1 MAIGMALWLRKGACA
16 IALAVV
22 ACLFAVN
29 PASAQSRSESTRPE
43 SPRSGSQ
50 RTQMP
55 HPDSDERPVPSQ
67 TRPLPEIVA
76 RVQSTPPYNTM
87 DYIGVAGFQV
97 RQMIYVL
104 RFIDGRQVVVVHV
117 DARSGRIVSRAP

>member
-1 MAIGMALWLRKGACA
+1 MASGLKYWERTLACA
-16 IALAVV
+16 SALILATLIFGS
-22 ACLFAVN
+22 A
-29 PASAQSRSESTRPE
+29 PAAAQS
-43 SPRSGSQ
+43 RSGSQ
-50 RTQMP
+50 RQDSEQR
-55 HPDSDERPVPSQ
+55 PDPSQ

-76 RVQSTPPYNTM
+76 RVQATPPYNTM

-97 RQMIYVL
+97 RRMIYVL

>member
-1 MAIGMALWLRKGACA
+1 MAIGIALWSRKGVCA
-16 IALAVV
+16 IALALT
-22 ACLFAVN
+22 AGLIAAN
-29 PASAQSRSESTRPE
+29 PASAQSRSEP
-43 SPRSGSQ
+43 PRSGSQ

-55 HPDSDERPVPSQ
+55 QQGDDERPSPSQ